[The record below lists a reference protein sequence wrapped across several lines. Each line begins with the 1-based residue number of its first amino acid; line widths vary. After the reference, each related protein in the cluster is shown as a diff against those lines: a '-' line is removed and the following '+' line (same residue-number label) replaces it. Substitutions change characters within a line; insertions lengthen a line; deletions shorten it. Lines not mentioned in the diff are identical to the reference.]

1 MPLSLVLLVL
11 LSTVKK
17 CRIHKVTGWLFNQV
31 NSDNCVIEYFNKV
44 DIKELGLDD
53 VYILKKH
60 CERTGHGIWKK
71 ISELFTRKGN
81 TFMCGSCHT
90 VHTNMTSGFDHY
102 EVDHADWKREK
113 YFEKNSKIFSFLLL
127 FLKDL
132 TSKTIEEYNIYE
144 EATEFLSVKMIK
156 NAVYLEWSL
165 LASYARITQEER

>member
-1 MPLSLVLLVL
+1 
-11 LSTVKK
+11 
-17 CRIHKVTGWLFNQV
+17 
-31 NSDNCVIEYFNKV
+31 
-44 DIKELGLDD
+44 
-53 VYILKKH
+53 
-60 CERTGHGIWKK
+60 
-71 ISELFTRKGN
+71 
-81 TFMCGSCHT
+81 
-90 VHTNMTSGFDHY
+90 MTSGFDHY

-165 LASYARITQEER
+165 LASYARITQEERWRAIDRGLKAVFKIREQFVEHLADTHPSAHQTLGSRLDIAPTKIKALLIEALNPNLYDVWTKMAKLHSQ